1 MMEKF
6 LAQYKFLEGING
18 LPDTPPVLQGQ
29 LINIWN
35 AYNLMV
41 AGGIGSLDRKKNR
54 KKELDDCRSTPAR
67 HAASPYQPKRHPN
80 AQGETQTIILLSRLF
95 ANYTLTILIHCAYIR
110 IRI

>member
-1 MMEKF
+1 M
-6 LAQYKFLEGING
+6 EGING

-35 AYNLMV
+35 AYSLMV
-41 AGGIGSLDRKKNR
+41 TGGIGSLDRKEKNR
-54 KKELDDCRSTPAR
+54 KKELDDSRSTTAR

-95 ANYTLTILIHCAYIR
+95 VNYTLTILIHFAYTR